1 MMHAMQTDFIFC
13 FYFLQTLYVCDVIT
27 RMYLAQQDFLL
38 SVYYAAK
45 LDTWYVS
52 YCQQLLAGQC
62 QKELRECF
70 EEA

>member
-1 MMHAMQTDFIFC
+1 MLCKQILSSVFIFC
-13 FYFLQTLYVCDVIT
+13 KHYMCVIT

-45 LDTWYVS
+45 LDTWYVG